1 MRVLLVGD
9 YPTESPSRGGGVE
22 TSFVNLVQGLKELD
36 PGLDLHVTSF
46 VRRQEGERHADR
58 DGFVIHFVE
67 APERLT
73 NLTLHMAKRRALRR
87 LVLEVQPDVVHAQNA
102 VSHGY
107 ACLKAAPELPVVVA
121 IHGILKEELK
131 FASRRVR
138 IQAAFTTRPLQRYC
152 IRHARYLTQPT
163 SYPERY
169 FGDAIRGS
177 IVDVGN
183 AVSDVFF
190 STERRPRPGRVLF
203 TGGIFPRKRVLELVE
218 ATARL
223 RRHVPDITV
232 HVCGN
237 VRHAPYAE
245 LVRERTRQLGLET
258 AVRFLGAV
266 TPEQLLEEYA
276 SASVFVLPSARETSP
291 ISIAEAMAMGIPV
304 VATDVG
310 GVRELVGDGGH
321 VIQLDDQQSFDD
333 RLVDLLTDV
342 KSQEALS
349 RAARARAEGFRAD
362 VVAARV
368 HSVYETALAQ
378 RPDRA
383 TSLSQKSPSHSP
395 ANWEPDGGTV
405 E

>member
-22 TSFVNLVQGLKELD
+22 TSFVNLVQGLKKLD

-46 VRRQEGERHADR
+46 VRRHERERHAAR
-58 DGFVIHFVE
+58 DGFVIHFVQ
-67 APERLT
+67 APERLN
-73 NLTLHMAKRRALRR
+73 NLTLHLAKRRALRR
-87 LVLEVQPDVVHAQNA
+87 LVLDVQPDVVHAQNA

-107 ACLKAAPELPVVVA
+107 ACLKAAPEFPVVVA

-131 FASRRVR
+131 FASRRVSV
-138 IQAAFTTRPLQRYC
+138 QAAFTTRPLQRYC
-152 IRHARYLTQPT
+152 IRHAPYLTQPT

-169 FGDAIRGS
+169 FGNAIRGS

-190 STERRPRPGRVLF
+190 STKRQPKPGRVLF
-203 TGGIFPRKRVLELVE
+203 TGGIFPRKRILELVE
-218 ATARL
+218 ATARA
-223 RRHVPDITV
+223 RAHVPDITV
-232 HVCGN
+232 HICGN
-237 VRHAPYAE
+237 VRDASYAE
-245 LVRERTRQLGLET
+245 MVQERTRQLGLQA

-266 TPEQLLEEYA
+266 SAEQLLEEYA

-304 VATDVG
+304 IATDVG
-310 GVRELVGDGGH
+310 GVRELVGGGGH
-321 VIQLDDQQSFDD
+321 VIQLDDQRSFDD
-333 RLVDLLTDV
+333 RLVELLADAN
-342 KSQEALS
+342 SQQSLS
-349 RAARARAEGFRAD
+349 SAARARAESFRAE

-368 HSVYETALAQ
+368 HSVYLTALAQ
-378 RPDRA
+378 GAGRT
-383 TSLSQKSPSHSP
+383 TSLSHRSPSAAS
-395 ANWEPDGGTV
+395 ANWGPDGRTV